1 MAELNE
7 KPWLLLIHNLPPK
20 PDYFRVKIWRRLQR
34 IGAVA
39 IKNSVYVMPR
49 SDQALEDLQ
58 WTLREITE
66 GRGEAS
72 ICDADFVDGL
82 ANAQVE
88 ALFKAAR
95 DADYAAISEAA
106 RELVRGPRS
115 GSQRDRGKSDEREPA
130 VARLRRRLGEV
141 VAIDFFDSPG
151 RQTADRLVASL
162 EASFRDASSI
172 RQASASLSL
181 REYRKRIWV
190 TRKGLHIDRMASAW
204 LVRRFIDADAVF
216 KFVSAGGYRP
226 EKGEVRFDMFQAEF
240 THEGDR
246 CTFEVL
252 IHRMKLRDAALQ
264 SIGEIIHDID
274 LKDAK
279 FDRQEAGGIDRVITG
294 ICRAYKDDD
303 ARMARGAALFDDLYA
318 SFVRKGRLSDLGEH
332 AMGGTRASP
341 SFATIATVIERRA

>member
-1 MAELNE
+1 MAGSNE

-72 ICDADFVDGL
+72 ICEADFVDGL
-82 ANAQVE
+82 ANDQVE

-95 DADYAAISEAA
+95 DADYAAIAEEA
-106 RELVRGPRS
+106 RELVRGSRS
-115 GSQRDRGKSDEREPA
+115 GLEHDREKRDELEPA

-141 VAIDFFDSPG
+141 VTIDFFDSLG
-151 RQTADRLVASL
+151 RQTAEGLVASL
-162 EASFRDASSI
+162 EAKLRDEPPI
-172 RQASASLSL
+172 EEDSASLPL
-181 REYRKRIWV
+181 GQYRKRIWV
-190 TRKGLHIDRMASAW
+190 TRKGLHIDRVASAW
-204 LVRRFIDADAVF
+204 LIRRFIDADAMF
-216 KFVSAGGYRP
+216 KFVPARGYRP
-226 EKGEVRFDMFQAEF
+226 EKDEVRFDMFQAEF

-252 IHRMKLRDAALQ
+252 LTRMKLTDLALQ
-264 SIGEIIHDID
+264 AIGEIIHDID
-274 LKDAK
+274 LKDTK
-279 FDRQEAGGIDRVITG
+279 FERQEAAGIDRVITG
-294 ICRAYKDDD
+294 ICRAYKDDE
-303 ARMARGAALFDDLYA
+303 ARLARGSALFDDLYA
-318 SFVRKGRLSDLGEH
+318 SFVRKGR
-332 AMGGTRASP
+332 
-341 SFATIATVIERRA
+341 

>member
-1 MAELNE
+1 M
-7 KPWLLLIHNLPPK
+7 IHNLPPK

-66 GRGEAS
+66 GHGEAS
-72 ICDADFVDGL
+72 ICEADFVDGL
-82 ANAQVE
+82 SDDQVE

-95 DADYAAISEAA
+95 DADYAAIAEEARRFVRAA
-106 RELVRGPRS
+106 RAGAAH
-115 GSQRDRGKSDEREPA
+115 DHDKSDELEPA

-141 VAIDFFDSPG
+141 VAIDFFDSLG
-151 RQTADRLVASL
+151 RQTAEGLVASL
-162 EASFRDASSI
+162 EASLQREPPIEEDST
-172 RQASASLSL
+172 SLPL
-181 REYRKRIWV
+181 HEYRKRIWV

-204 LVRRFIDADAVF
+204 LVRCFIDADAVF
-216 KFVSAGGYRP
+216 KFVPARGYRP
-226 EKGEVRFDMFQAEF
+226 EKDEVRFDMFQAEF

-252 IHRMKLRDAALQ
+252 IQRMKLRDAALRA
-264 SIGEIIHDID
+264 IGEIIHDID

-279 FDRQEAGGIDRVITG
+279 FDRQEAAGIDRVITG
-294 ICRAYKDDD
+294 ICRAYKDDES
-303 ARMARGAALFDDLYA
+303 RLARGSALFDDLYA
-318 SFVRKGRLSDLGEH
+318 SFVRKGR
-332 AMGGTRASP
+332 
-341 SFATIATVIERRA
+341 

>member
-1 MAELNE
+1 MAESAE

-58 WTLREITE
+58 WTLREISD

-72 ICDADFVDGL
+72 ICEADFVDGL
-82 ANAQVE
+82 SDEQVE

-95 DADYAAISEAA
+95 DTDYAAIAEEA
-106 RELVRGPRS
+106 RELVRSSRS
-115 GSQRDRGKSDEREPA
+115 GSEHGRENRDDIEPA

-141 VAIDFFDSPG
+141 VGIDFFDSPE
-151 RQTADRLVASL
+151 RQAAEGLVAGL
-162 EASFRDASSI
+162 EARLRNEPPIAQGDA
-172 RQASASLSL
+172 SL
-181 REYRKRIWV
+181 REYRRRIWV

-204 LVRRFIDADAVF
+204 LIRRFIDAGAMF
-216 KFVSAGGYRP
+216 RFVPARGYRP
-226 EKGEVRFDMFQAEF
+226 EKDEVRFDMFQAEF

-252 IHRMKLRDAALQ
+252 LARMSLTDSGLRAL
-264 SIGEIIHDID
+264 GEIVHDID
-274 LKDAK
+274 LKDGK
-279 FDRQEAGGIDRVITG
+279 FDRQEAPGIERVITG
-294 ICRAYKDDD
+294 ICRAYKDDEL
-303 ARMARGAALFDDLYA
+303 RLERGSALFDDLYA
-318 SFVRKGRLSDLGEH
+318 SFARKAR
-332 AMGGTRASP
+332 
-341 SFATIATVIERRA
+341 

>member
-1 MAELNE
+1 MPASNG

-72 ICDADFVDGL
+72 ICEADFVDGL
-82 ANAQVE
+82 SDDQVE

-95 DADYAAISEAA
+95 DADYAAIAEEA
-106 RELVRGPRS
+106 RELVRASRS
-115 GSQRDRGKSDEREPA
+115 GSARDREKPVELEPA

-141 VAIDFFDSPG
+141 VAIDFFDSLG
-151 RQTADRLVASL
+151 RQTAEGLAAEL
-162 EASFRDASSI
+162 ESRMRPEHA
-172 RQASASLSL
+172 
-181 REYRKRIWV
+181 RKPQRPQLTLKQLQGRVWV

-204 LVRRFIDADAVF
+204 LVRRFVDSGARF
-216 KFVSAGGYRP
+216 KFVPARGYKP
-226 EKGEVRFDMFQAEF
+226 DKSEIRFDMFEAEF
-240 THEGDR
+240 THAGDR
-246 CTFEVL
+246 CTFEAL
-252 IHRMKLRDAALQ
+252 AARLQLEAPALRPIA
-264 SIGEIIHDID
+264 EIIHDID

-279 FDRQEAGGIDRVITG
+279 FGRPEAAGIERLIAG
-294 ICRAYKDDD
+294 ICAAHKDDD
-303 ARMARGAALFDDLYA
+303 ARLARGSAVFDDLYEA
-318 SFVRKGRLSDLGEH
+318 FSRL
-332 AMGGTRASP
+332 AR
-341 SFATIATVIERRA
+341 